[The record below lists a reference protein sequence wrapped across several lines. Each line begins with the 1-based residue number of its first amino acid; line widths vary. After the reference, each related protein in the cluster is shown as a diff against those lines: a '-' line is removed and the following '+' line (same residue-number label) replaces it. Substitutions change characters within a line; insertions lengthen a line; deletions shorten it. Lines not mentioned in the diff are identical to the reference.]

1 MRPAPPD
8 GSLDKQLHSRYGY
21 VAGVDEA
28 GRGALAGPVT
38 VAAVI
43 LDPAHPIAGLDDSK
57 RLTQRQRER
66 LAGAIR
72 RQSLAWAVAH
82 RSPAEIDEVNILEAT
97 RSAMRQS
104 ACALGVSPGMVV
116 SDAVGLP
123 GLPFPWL
130 AEPRADAR
138 YCCVA
143 AASILAKVSRD
154 RLMRRLATR
163 FDAYGWT
170 RNVGYGSPPHLE
182 ALAREGPCCLHRR
195 SFAPIRVL
203 ALPREA
209 V

>member
-1 MRPAPPD
+1 M
-8 GSLDKQLHSRYGY
+8 
-21 VAGVDEA
+21 AGVDEA

-43 LDPAHPIAGLDDSK
+43 LDPAHPIGDLDDSK
-57 RLTQRQRER
+57 RLTPRQREH

-72 RQSLAWAVAH
+72 SRALAWTVAH
-82 RSPAEIDEVNILEAT
+82 RSPAEIDATNILEAT

-104 ACALGVSPGMVV
+104 VCALGVVPGMVV
-116 SDAVGLP
+116 SDAVSLP

-154 RLMRRLATR
+154 HLMRRLAIR
-163 FDAYGWT
+163 FDAYAWAQ
-170 RNVGYGSPPHLE
+170 NVGYGSSPHLE

>member
-1 MRPAPPD
+1 VRPAPPD
-8 GSLDKQLHSRYGY
+8 GSLDKLLRSKYGY

-43 LDPAHPIAGLDDSK
+43 LDPAHPIGDLDDSK
-57 RLTQRQRER
+57 RLTPRQREH

-72 RQSLAWAVAH
+72 SRALAWTVAH
-82 RSPAEIDEVNILEAT
+82 RSPAEIDATNILEAT

-104 ACALGVSPGMVV
+104 VCALGVVPGMVV
-116 SDAVGLP
+116 SDAVSLP

-154 RLMRRLATR
+154 HLMRRLAIR
-163 FDAYGWT
+163 FDAYAWAQ
-170 RNVGYGSPPHLE
+170 NVGYGSSPHLE

>member
-1 MRPAPPD
+1 MV
-8 GSLDKQLHSRYGY
+8 HSR
-21 VAGVDEA
+21 
-28 GRGALAGPVT
+28 GPVT
-38 VAAVI
+38 AAAVI

-66 LAGAIR
+66 LAGVIR
-72 RQSLAWAVAH
+72 HHALAWTVAH
-82 RSPAEIDEVNILEAT
+82 RSPAEIDQVNILEAT

-163 FDAYGWT
+163 FDGL
-170 RNVGYGSPPHLE
+170 RP
-182 ALAREGPCCLHRR
+182 GPRTSGTGRR
-195 SFAPIRVL
+195 CTSRRWPEKGRAACTDGR
-203 ALPREA
+203 LPRS
-209 V
+209 VC

>member
-1 MRPAPPD
+1 VRPAPPD
-8 GSLDKQLHSRYGY
+8 GSLDQQLHRRYGH

-57 RLTQRQRER
+57 RLAPRRRER
-66 LAGAIR
+66 LAVAIR
-72 RQSLAWAVAH
+72 RHALAWAVAH
-82 RSPAEIDEVNILEAT
+82 RSPPEIDALNVLEAT

-104 ACALGVSPGMVV
+104 VCALGVAPGIVV
-116 SDAVGLP
+116 SDAVSLS

-138 YCCVA
+138 YWSVA

-154 RLMRRLATR
+154 HLMWRLAER
-163 FDAYGWT
+163 FPVYGWDH
-170 RNVGYGSPPHLE
+170 NAGYPSPCHLE

-195 SFAPIRVL
+195 TFAPVRVL